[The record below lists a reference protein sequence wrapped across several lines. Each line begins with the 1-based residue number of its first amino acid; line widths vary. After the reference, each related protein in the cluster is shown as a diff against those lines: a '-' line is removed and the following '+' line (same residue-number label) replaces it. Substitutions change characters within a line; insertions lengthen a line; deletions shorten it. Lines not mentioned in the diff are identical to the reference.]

1 MEHFMKRLWPLLALF
16 LFQSCE
22 YATLKY
28 GYYWNPV
35 TILSKAQEAIENRD
49 LGQWQEVLSGKTL
62 CAYGSHEGMANIGQA
77 IKRIDQASI
86 QEPLLVTSKHL
97 ERPNYIGYYSY
108 YQETH
113 ISRAYDH
120 QGRELLKVTIVCD
133 FGSDEL
139 SKALVKAP
147 VSSYKTKSCSITGIK
162 NLEKPLKVPEFCS
175 I

>member
-1 MEHFMKRLWPLLALF
+1 MKRFFPLF
-16 LFQSCE
+16 LLFIIQSCE

-35 TILSKAQEAIENRD
+35 TILGKAREAIENRD
-49 LGQWQEVLSGKTL
+49 LAQWEDVLSGKTL
-62 CAYGSHEGMANIGQA
+62 CAYGTTEGINNIREVMS
-77 IKRIDQASI
+77 RIDLNTLE
-86 QEPLLVTSKHL
+86 EPVLVSSKHL

-113 ISRAYDH
+113 VTKGYDH
-120 QGRELLKVTIVCD
+120 RGRELLKVTILCE

-139 SKALVKAP
+139 TKSLVNAP
-147 VSSYKTKSCSITGIK
+147 LSRYNTKSCSITGIK
-162 NLEKPLKVPEFCS
+162 NFHNPLKVPEFCT